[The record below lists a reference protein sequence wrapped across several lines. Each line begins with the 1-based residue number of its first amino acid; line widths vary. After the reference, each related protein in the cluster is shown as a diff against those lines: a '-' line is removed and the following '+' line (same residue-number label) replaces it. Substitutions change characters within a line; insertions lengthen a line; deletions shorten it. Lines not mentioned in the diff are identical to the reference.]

1 MEWLREYVKP
11 NKTYKEIAADFTQ
24 LGLMLDKYDSDKNV
38 LDLEHRMDRSDWLSI
53 TGCARDLAAYENIA
67 FTFPTLY
74 SKKGRAPDTS
84 TRVEIKVECPDLV
97 NRFNTRIFKKIR
109 VGESPDW
116 LKGRLE
122 AYGIPSI
129 NNVVDIT
136 NYVMVELGQPMHAQD
151 LAKFSKRE
159 IVIRRA
165 LDKEKITTLHGDTIE
180 LDTDTFVLAKDG
192 KPAVIGGIVGGA
204 DTGVDE
210 NTTEIILDAG
220 NYDQVNIRKTSRR
233 LKILNETV
241 MRYDKFLHPDLTEVA
256 IHRATEL
263 ILKLAGGDYYENVD
277 WYPRATA
284 LKKITFAFARLET
297 LSGMKIERV
306 TVTRILKALGYK
318 ITKDKPDHLELD
330 VPYFRTDVE
339 VEDDIAADIL
349 RINGYD
355 KIPTS
360 PLNIAPPTDITPEIY
375 VFEDRIRDVLV
386 NLGLHEH
393 ISDPLVK
400 GNGDK
405 NQVLLQNSL
414 NSQKDALRTDIY
426 ETLNPVLEN
435 YQKRKIG
442 AGIFEVGKV
451 YAKQNLQ
458 EIRVI
463 QVISRNGNLAPAKNA
478 NEIKHLLS
486 GLLHNLGIDKIY
498 HTKDGAVFNEN
509 TLLGQIKWDSFSL
522 ATESLLKCQSRIN
535 RVILGYEQ
543 QRTEDLSIVLS
554 AKQTFG
560 EIYKAITNYDATI
573 SKVEVL
579 EEYVDSKDTKEKAVL
594 CRVYFENGAEI
605 DKIKKSLM
613 EELKSKF
620 DVKLKS

>member
-220 NYDQVNIRKTSRR
+220 NYDQVNIFHMT
-233 LKILNETV
+233 
-241 MRYDKFLHPDLTEVA
+241 
-256 IHRATEL
+256 L
-263 ILKLAGGDYYENVD
+263 ILYHCL
-277 WYPRATA
+277 
-284 LKKITFAFARLET
+284 
-297 LSGMKIERV
+297 
-306 TVTRILKALGYK
+306 
-318 ITKDKPDHLELD
+318 
-330 VPYFRTDVE
+330 
-339 VEDDIAADIL
+339 
-349 RINGYD
+349 
-355 KIPTS
+355 
-360 PLNIAPPTDITPEIY
+360 
-375 VFEDRIRDVLV
+375 
-386 NLGLHEH
+386 
-393 ISDPLVK
+393 ISL
-400 GNGDK
+400 
-405 NQVLLQNSL
+405 
-414 NSQKDALRTDIY
+414 
-426 ETLNPVLEN
+426 
-435 YQKRKIG
+435 
-442 AGIFEVGKV
+442 
-451 YAKQNLQ
+451 
-458 EIRVI
+458 
-463 QVISRNGNLAPAKNA
+463 
-478 NEIKHLLS
+478 
-486 GLLHNLGIDKIY
+486 
-498 HTKDGAVFNEN
+498 
-509 TLLGQIKWDSFSL
+509 
-522 ATESLLKCQSRIN
+522 
-535 RVILGYEQ
+535 
-543 QRTEDLSIVLS
+543 
-554 AKQTFG
+554 
-560 EIYKAITNYDATI
+560 
-573 SKVEVL
+573 
-579 EEYVDSKDTKEKAVL
+579 
-594 CRVYFENGAEI
+594 
-605 DKIKKSLM
+605 
-613 EELKSKF
+613 F
-620 DVKLKS
+620 DV